1 MLEKLTYQNH
11 LNETFDFGKDGIYV
25 NAGELHNYAWS
36 VEKRNNRISALRRD
50 IVTTRKLPVII
61 ICQDE
66 AAAIAARNKLFE
78 TVEKD
83 VLAGEYGKII
93 LNGYY
98 FRCFVTQSKK
108 KDYLKSGSRYMQ
120 LDLVLTTD
128 RPVWVKEVNHYYEVV
143 AREKLV
149 EATNVL
155 KGMTFEVGDITTDT
169 GENNDSI
176 TTNIRS
182 SMVDI
187 SSLQATTST
196 TINYLFAVYS
206 IDGDQVLGGRLA
218 RYGENDEYVSSL
230 DLLTNYNEQYGYP
243 EGTIAAFF
251 SYNMYTTIKKCRF
264 AINPGNSGKIRV
276 AIYKIVDGAA
286 QIVDQCDVIV
296 KQQGDINCCSDYP
309 MDYPMDYASNRTML
323 QLVNGDFTASD
334 FRLIIH
340 GVVENP
346 AVVIGGHTYQVN
358 ATINEGDYVTIDSQ
372 RKTITL
378 TRSDGSTENLFNS
391 RNRNSYIFE
400 KIPVGESQLLLSG
413 EFSIEIILLEE
424 RSEPKWI

>member
-83 VLAGEYGKII
+83 ILAGEYGKII

-128 RPVWVKEVNHYYEVV
+128 RPVWVAERPYYFKADPE
-143 AREKLV
+143 EL
-149 EATNVL
+149 
-155 KGMTFEVGDITTDT
+155 
-169 GENNDSI
+169 GE
-176 TTNIRS
+176 
-182 SMVDI
+182 
-187 SSLQATTST
+187 
-196 TINYLFAVYS
+196 
-206 IDGDQVLGGRLA
+206 
-218 RYGENDEYVSSL
+218 L
-230 DLLTNYNEQYGYP
+230 DYPIGYP
-243 EGTIAAFF
+243 
-251 SYNMYTTIKKCRF
+251 Y
-264 AINPGNSGKIRV
+264 
-276 AIYKIVDGAA
+276 
-286 QIVDQCDVIV
+286 
-296 KQQGDINCCSDYP
+296 
-309 MDYPMDYASNRTML
+309 DYASSRTMMR
-323 QLVNGDFTASD
+323 LVNNDFTASD
-334 FRLIIH
+334 FRLDIH
-340 GVVENP
+340 GAAENP
-346 AVVIGGHTYQVN
+346 AVIIGGHTYQIN
-358 ATINEGDYVTIDSQ
+358 ATIDQFDYVTIDSQ

-378 TRSDGSTENLFNS
+378 TKSDGSTENLFNT
-391 RNRNSYIFE
+391 RNRDSYIFE
-400 KIPVGESQLLLSG
+400 KIPVGENQLLLSG
-413 EFSIEIILLEE
+413 DFSIMLTLLEE